1 MAFWFYRGLRR
12 GIATTRYPKAV
23 DAWARALPSPP
34 AFHSSALTTP
44 LADRLAD
51 ACVSGALAR
60 DERELVI
67 DLGRCTGCGVCIEL
81 AGGAARPSGESLLAT
96 TDRDRLTKRVPIRGD
111 HPWRAARY
119 R

>member
-34 AFHSSALTTP
+34 AFHSSAQTTP

-60 DERELVI
+60 DYITWVDARPPVY
-67 DLGRCTGCGVCIEL
+67 
-81 AGGAARPSGESLLAT
+81 AARC
-96 TDRDRLTKRVPIRGD
+96 
-111 HPWRAARY
+111 
-119 R
+119 